1 MFPRPVFT
9 ALFFLS
15 LIAGLNVHAFKIIS
29 TSSNTHQNITR
40 AAILQTSADV
50 CKDLI
55 LQQGGNFVQPNPLTA
70 ESLAEACHSPA
81 SASILQIIISYVSIS
96 NAWVD
101 SRHVRDAEYHF
112 DDESFEKARN
122 LITQG
127 VSLVKASLKQ
137 KNYWYARQQLG
148 ETLHTLQDFYSH
160 SNWIELGNRSPY
172 STLIKPS
179 LPLDNLA
186 DVKTPTCSS
195 CDDDCTGNILETIIT
210 QKKLTSGYFSLQSSY
225 KPSGKCSHG
234 GLGDLTSLVTPKG
247 GINKDDTM
255 AAHGSLHF
263 VAAGVATAASRDLL
277 QDIRD
282 AAGNVEFLRLMGIFQ
297 SSSVLCF
304 VVDTS
309 ASMTEEIAEVKRIT
323 SFIIDSRRGTVDEPS
338 AYILVPFNDPGF
350 GPVYKTADPDVF
362 KTKVNALSAGGGGA
376 DDAEMSLSG
385 LWLALA
391 AAPVASEIF
400 LFTDAEPKDTEMKN
414 RFSKACKFVALPKL
428 PSAKET
434 VDLLHEHVVRI
445 HGMPTVVMSDQ
456 GPQFASRFWKAFC
469 QLMGAT
475 VNFVLT
481 NPLTNTTRSLSNP
494 VNQVYEDL
502 AVASG
507 GLAIE
512 VPKELLANATSA
524 INGTSVSSL
533 VTIFQI
539 VRDPGT
545 EEPFSFLVDS
555 SVRNLTFYITGN
567 STQFTITA
575 PSGQSQSSGQSDGS
589 LAVVQSVVNFH
600 MVQVRNSS
608 QPGLWSI
615 YMNSTQPYTLKV
627 TGKSSV
633 NFQFD
638 FVEVYQTP
646 HPGYTVFKGRPRAD
660 GNVTLLLSMLGSGSE
675 VPTEVLL
682 VEASGSGFHTGLLED
697 VGNGDY
703 LVTVTT
709 VPKGEFFVGVFGLT
723 NSSSTSGYNFFQR
736 QSSTRHRA
744 SNFTVTAVRNAT
756 WFPGQLFSLP
766 FTVATSNSYSKYTVT
781 ARNSG
786 QYDMTF
792 PSSLTTGSDGGADG
806 AVELSAPDNT
816 TAGTEVILTIEV
828 TQSGT
833 NDTNYAFLR
842 LAVSRAVAPPAGL
855 ALSLWLSALISL
867 QQFIRVIQLA
877 TPVPC
882 QSSLP
887 SEPQTSVDQLLQPEA
902 KLPQFKLTEGLT
914 RPVYC
919 GTVINLQRKMPPK
932 NKRVKKDTSGSLS
945 DPVKFKDQ
953 DFPKLCQSYI
963 SKQEMFID
971 ETFPP
976 DKRSIGTGLL
986 SHSKMAEVVWKRPS
1000 ELVADPCLIVDGES
1014 RFDFAQGELGD
1025 CWFLAAI
1032 AAVTFQK
1039 EVMDQVVPVDQSF
1052 GKDYAGMFHFRFWRS
1067 GKWVDVVIDDKLPT
1081 VDGKLIFLNCKTR
1094 NEFWPA
1100 LLEKAYAKVCGSYKA
1115 MQGGYVFNALRDFTG
1130 GAYKTYYLSEAPRDL
1145 WELMDKAAR
1154 SKALMGCTTH
1164 QGATAANTVL
1174 PNGIV
1179 EGHAYTVTGV
1189 TKVQTQRAEVKLVR
1203 VFNPWGEGEWNR
1215 DWSDKSP
1222 LWGKVREED
1231 RKKWLEE
1238 KDDGEFWMSM
1248 QDFCRYYYELDICC
1262 ASSTFLSVPPPAPPA
1277 PESRRVQR

>member
-1 MFPRPVFT
+1 MSCQPFRWT
-9 ALFFLS
+9 ENTS
-15 LIAGLNVHAFKIIS
+15 IQAFKVIS
-29 TSSNTHQNITR
+29 SSSNTHHNITR
-40 AAILQTSADV
+40 AAVLQKSAEACRTHV
-50 CKDLI
+50 
-55 LQQGGNFVQPNPLTA
+55 LQQGGNFVQPNSLTA
-70 ESLAEACHSPA
+70 ESLAEACLSPA
-81 SASILQIIISYVSIS
+81 SAFTLQSAITDISIR

-101 SRHVRDAEYHF
+101 GRHMFNAEYHF
-112 DDESFEKARN
+112 DDERFEQARN

-127 VSLVKASLKQ
+127 VSLVKASLKL
-137 KNYWYARQQLG
+137 KNYEYARQRLG

-210 QKKLTSGYFSLQSSY
+210 QKKLTSGYFSLQSPY
-225 KPSGKCSHG
+225 KPKGKCSHG
-234 GLGDLTSLVTPKG
+234 GLFDLTSRVEPKG
-247 GINKDDTM
+247 GINKDGTT
-255 AAHGSLHF
+255 AVHGSLHF
-263 VAAGVATAASRDLL
+263 VAADVATAASRDLL

-338 AYILVPFNDPGF
+338 AYVLVPFSNPGF
-350 GPVYKTADPDVF
+350 RPVYKTADPDVF

-400 LFTDAEPKDTEMKN
+400 LFTDGEPKDAEMK
-414 RFSKACKFVALPKL
+414 STVLALIESTK
-428 PSAKET
+428 S
-434 VDLLHEHVVRI
+434 
-445 HGMPTVVMSDQ
+445 
-456 GPQFASRFWKAFC
+456 
-469 QLMGAT
+469 T

-481 NPLTNTTRSLSNP
+481 NPLTKTTRSLSNP

-512 VPKELLANATSA
+512 IPNRLLPNATSA
-524 INGTSVSSL
+524 INDTSVSSL
-533 VTIFQI
+533 VTIFQT

-545 EEPFSFLVDS
+545 AEPFSFLVDS

-615 YMNSTQPYTLKV
+615 YVNSTQPYTLKV

-646 HPGYTVFKGRPRAD
+646 HPGYTVFKSRPRAD

-682 VEASGSGFHTGLLED
+682 VEASGSRFHTGLLED
-697 VGNGDY
+697 LGNGDY

-709 VPKGEFFVGVFGLT
+709 VPKGEFSVRVIGQT
-723 NSSSTSGYNFFQR
+723 NSSSTSGYNVFQR

-806 AVELSAPDNT
+806 VVELSAPDNT

-855 ALSLWLSALISL
+855 ALSLWLSAVTLLISL
-867 QQFIRVIQLA
+867 
-877 TPVPC
+877 
-882 QSSLP
+882 
-887 SEPQTSVDQLLQPEA
+887 
-902 KLPQFKLTEGLT
+902 G
-914 RPVYC
+914 
-919 GTVINLQRKMPPK
+919 INK
-932 NKRVKKDTSGSLS
+932 
-945 DPVKFKDQ
+945 
-953 DFPKLCQSYI
+953 
-963 SKQEMFID
+963 
-971 ETFPP
+971 
-976 DKRSIGTGLL
+976 
-986 SHSKMAEVVWKRPS
+986 
-1000 ELVADPCLIVDGES
+1000 
-1014 RFDFAQGELGD
+1014 
-1025 CWFLAAI
+1025 
-1032 AAVTFQK
+1032 
-1039 EVMDQVVPVDQSF
+1039 
-1052 GKDYAGMFHFRFWRS
+1052 
-1067 GKWVDVVIDDKLPT
+1067 
-1081 VDGKLIFLNCKTR
+1081 
-1094 NEFWPA
+1094 
-1100 LLEKAYAKVCGSYKA
+1100 
-1115 MQGGYVFNALRDFTG
+1115 
-1130 GAYKTYYLSEAPRDL
+1130 
-1145 WELMDKAAR
+1145 
-1154 SKALMGCTTH
+1154 
-1164 QGATAANTVL
+1164 
-1174 PNGIV
+1174 
-1179 EGHAYTVTGV
+1179 
-1189 TKVQTQRAEVKLVR
+1189 
-1203 VFNPWGEGEWNR
+1203 
-1215 DWSDKSP
+1215 
-1222 LWGKVREED
+1222 
-1231 RKKWLEE
+1231 
-1238 KDDGEFWMSM
+1238 
-1248 QDFCRYYYELDICC
+1248 
-1262 ASSTFLSVPPPAPPA
+1262 
-1277 PESRRVQR
+1277 